1 MDARHHRVRFPVSYS
16 WVPTKEEMEMLE
28 LYSSIWSEEDYKA
41 HKYYTD
47 FNDERCNAIQL
58 LARTRLHL
66 DSSIYLIHDVDKKFG
81 QVYFPPVAG
90 YKSGIKPTGLADDP
104 VAERRKRLGKPNKGA
119 ESSQRERLACGSA
132 GAQANILQMLTD
144 AKARADAEQAAKKAA
159 LDAAHTAACAKVDA
173 KNAAILEAAQKAWRQ
188 AGAPL
193 SMAEKLRGVV
203 KPPQPSWEEWQK
215 TIVYLPHPTREAV
228 QHKEELAPFLE
239 RYRNHWCFPTK
250 AQQKAQAEADLAA
263 SKKKP
268 TGGMLMAGVWQHW
281 EVAFLDPFIQWRMEM
296 VPY

>member
-1 MDARHHRVRFPVSYS
+1 MDRRHHSIRFPVSYS

-28 LYSSIWSEEDYKA
+28 LYSSVWSEKDYAA
-41 HKYYTD
+41 HKHYTD
-47 FNDERCNAIQL
+47 FDTERCNAIQL

-66 DSSIYLIHDVDKKFG
+66 DSSIYLIHDVNKTFG
-81 QVYFPPVAG
+81 AVYSAPVAG
-90 YKSGIKPTGLADDP
+90 YKSGIKPTGLAEDP
-104 VAERRKRLGKPNKGA
+104 VVERRNRLGKPNKGA
-119 ESSQRERLACGSA
+119 D
-132 GAQANILQMLTD
+132 IVQMLLA
-144 AKARADAEQAAKKAA
+144 AKERADAEQTAKKAA
-159 LDAAHTAACAKVDA
+159 LDAAHAKACAKVDT

-193 SMAEKLRGVV
+193 SMAEKLRGIT

-215 TIVYLPHPTREAV
+215 TIVYLPLPTRAAV

-250 AQQKAQAEADLAA
+250 EEQVAQAEAVLAA

-268 TGGMLMAGVWQHW
+268 TGGVLMPGLWQHW